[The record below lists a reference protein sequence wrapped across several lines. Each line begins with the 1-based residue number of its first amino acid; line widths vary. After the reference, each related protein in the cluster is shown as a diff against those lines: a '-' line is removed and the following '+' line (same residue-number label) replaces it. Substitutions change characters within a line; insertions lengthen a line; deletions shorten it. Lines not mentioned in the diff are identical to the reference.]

1 MGWKTFY
8 KVDQSYFNT
17 LYTNAQ
23 LWGDLATY
31 KLTWQGIDYYGA
43 GYYTNV
49 YVSNKFS
56 PKINITWGSV
66 FFQAPKIRV
75 ITKVAFVADAQSSGS
90 VDYGI
95 VFYKDGDTS
104 KDTAGNDFHGIRNNL
119 QNTGSTLAA
128 DFKVVT
134 YEVEGNTLKVYV
146 DNTNYGSY
154 QLETPLTS
162 FKLGISVDPGAGSIG
177 IVIYEVEAQYYDYM
191 EDLMVN
197 MMNMM
202 NTIMWV
208 FIALMV
214 INMILSLFK
223 RRGEKK

>member
-17 LYTNAQ
+17 LYANAQ
-23 LWGDLATY
+23 LWGDLITY

-43 GYYTNV
+43 GYF
-49 YVSNKFS
+49 SNTSVLYKFS

-66 FFQAPKIRV
+66 FFQAPKIR
-75 ITKVAFVADAQSSGS
+75 ITTKVAYIADANSSGS

-95 VFYKDGDTS
+95 VFYKDGDTA
-104 KDTAGNDFHGIRNNL
+104 KDTAGNDFHGIKNNL
-119 QNTGSTLAA
+119 SNTSTTLAA
-128 DFKVVT
+128 DFKVVV
-134 YEVEGNTLKVYV
+134 YEVEGNTLKVYA
-146 DNTNYGSY
+146 DGTQYGSY

-162 FKLGISVDPGAGSIG
+162 FRLAISLQPTAGWVGMI
-177 IVIYEVEAQYYDYM
+177 IYEVEAQYYDYM

-202 NTIMWV
+202 NTMMWA

-214 INMILSLFK
+214 INMIISLFK